1 MRLPAYRWWVVAAL
15 AVTST
20 AGYGVLTYAFAVLLV
35 PMQEALG
42 ADRTAVTGA
51 QTISLLAAALAAVPA
66 GRWLDRWGG
75 RALMVGCS
83 VLATLLVLAWSR
95 VDSVPALY
103 AVSFGLGVASAGV
116 LYEAA
121 FAVAVT
127 WFRDARRGTALLA
140 ITMVGGFASTIFMP
154 LTSVLVEAYGWRQAL
169 VVLAAVYGVLTIPLH
184 LLARRPRD
192 AVPERRQARQS
203 TASAFRDPGYW
214 LIGGVFVAQGIGI
227 FVVGVHLVAYLREL
241 GHAPTVAASVA
252 GLLGVMSVT
261 GRVATTIAGRRFAF
275 TAVVATVFAL
285 QAAGLAL
292 LPAVGHALAPAV
304 GCVLAVGLGFGVST
318 IARPTLLADR
328 YGVAGY
334 ATLAGLLAAI
344 LMVTKA
350 LAPLGAAWLRTAAD
364 SYTPVM
370 VISAAGGVLGAAGL
384 LALGRAGRRAPGAE
398 HQRHPGGAAA
408 ERGGQEDHRVGGDP
422 VRPDADRHRQTRI
435 MEP

>member
-1 MRLPAYRWWVVAAL
+1 MRLPAYRWRVVAAL

-20 AGYGVLTYAFAVLLV
+20 VGYGVLTYAFAVLLV

-51 QTISLLAAALAAVPA
+51 QAVALLAAALAAVPV

-75 RALMVGCS
+75 RALMVGSS

-103 AVSFGLGVASAGV
+103 AVSFGLGIASAGV

-121 FAVAVT
+121 FAVVVT

-140 ITMVGGFASTIFMP
+140 VTTVGGFASTIFLP
-154 LTSVLVEAYGWRQAL
+154 LTAVLVEAYGWRGAL
-169 VVLAAVYGVLTIPLH
+169 VVLAVIYGGLTVPLH
-184 LLARRPRD
+184 LLARRPREF
-192 AVPERRQARQS
+192 VPERRQARQH
-203 TASAFRDPGYW
+203 AARVIRDPAYW
-214 LIGGVFVAQGIGI
+214 LIGGVFVAQGIGV

-241 GHAPTVAASVA
+241 GHAPTLAASVA

-261 GRVATTIAGRRFAF
+261 GRVATTIAGRRYAF

-292 LPAVGHALAPAV
+292 LPVVGPSLAPAV
-304 GCVLAVGLGFGVST
+304 GCVLAIGLGFGVST

-344 LMVTKA
+344 LMVAKA
-350 LAPLGAAWLRTAAD
+350 LAPLGAAWLRTAAG

-370 VISAAGGVLGAAGL
+370 VISAAGAVLGAGGL
-384 LALGRAGRRAPGAE
+384 LVLGPTRRAVE
-398 HQRHPGGAAA
+398 
-408 ERGGQEDHRVGGDP
+408 GGQSP
-422 VRPDADRHRQTRI
+422 VSAASAARPASRRATGTRYG
-435 MEP
+435 EQET

>member
-1 MRLPAYRWWVVAAL
+1 MRPPTYRWWMVGAL

-42 ADRTAVTGA
+42 ADRTVVTGA
-51 QTISLLAAALAAVPA
+51 QTVSLLAAALAAVPA

-83 VLATLLVLAWSR
+83 LLATLLVLAWSQ
-95 VDSVPALY
+95 VTSVAALY

-121 FAVAVT
+121 FAVVVT
-127 WFRDARRGTALLA
+127 WFEDPRRGTAMLA
-140 ITMVGGFASTIFMP
+140 VTIVGGFASTIFMP
-154 LTSVLVEAYGWRQAL
+154 LTAVLVEGYGWRQAL
-169 VVLAAVYGVLTIPLH
+169 VVLGLVYGGLTVPLH
-184 LLARRPRD
+184 LLVRRPGTVVRRRRGEARRGIAG
-192 AVPERRQARQS
+192 AV
-203 TASAFRDPGYW
+203 RDPGYW
-214 LIGGVFVAQGIGI
+214 LIAGVFVAQGVGI

-241 GHAPTVAASVA
+241 GHAPTVAANVA

-261 GRVATTIAGRRFAF
+261 GRVVTTLAARRYGLVVV
-275 TAVVATVFAL
+275 AVVFVV
-285 QAAGLAL
+285 QAVGLVL
-292 LPAVGHALAPAV
+292 LPVVGQVLVAAV

-334 ATLAGLLAAI
+334 ATLAGLLAAV
-344 LMVTKA
+344 LTVTKA
-350 LAPLGAAWLRTAAD
+350 LAPLGAAWLRTAAG

-370 VISAAGGVLGAAGL
+370 VISAAGGILGAAGL
-384 LALGRAGRRAPGAE
+384 LALRPARSTMGASTDSKVDAVS
-398 HQRHPGGAAA
+398 P
-408 ERGGQEDHRVGGDP
+408 P
-422 VRPDADRHRQTRI
+422 RPTST
-435 MEP
+435 P

>member
-1 MRLPAYRWWVVAAL
+1 MRLPAYRWWMVAAL

-42 ADRTAVTGA
+42 ADRTVVTGA
-51 QTISLLAAALAAVPA
+51 QTVALLAAALAAVPA

-83 VLATLLVLAWSR
+83 VLATLLVLAWSQ
-95 VDSVPALY
+95 VESVPALY

-121 FAVAVT
+121 FAVVVT
-127 WFRDARRGTALLA
+127 WFHDARRGTALLA
-140 ITMVGGFASTIFMP
+140 ITIVGGFASTIFMP
-154 LTSVLVEAYGWRQAL
+154 LTAVLVEAYGWRQAL
-169 VVLAAVYGVLTIPLH
+169 VVLAGIYGGLTVPLH

-192 AVPERRQARQS
+192 FVPQRRQARQR
-203 TASAFRDPGYW
+203 TAAAFRDPAYW
-214 LIGGVFVAQGIGI
+214 LIGGIFVAQGIGV
-227 FVVGVHLVAYLREL
+227 FVIAVHLVAYLREL
-241 GHAPTVAASVA
+241 GHTPTIAASIA

-261 GRVATTIAGRRFAF
+261 GRAATTVAGRRYAFA
-275 TAVVATVFAL
+275 AVVATVFAV

-292 LPAVGHALAPAV
+292 PPVVGHGLAPAV
-304 GCVLAVGLGFGVST
+304 GCVLAVGFGFGVST

-334 ATLAGLLAAI
+334 APLAGLLAAI
-344 LMVTKA
+344 LMVAKA

-370 VISAAGGVLGAAGL
+370 AISAAGS
-384 LALGRAGRRAPGAE
+384 
-398 HQRHPGGAAA
+398 
-408 ERGGQEDHRVGGDP
+408 
-422 VRPDADRHRQTRI
+422 
-435 MEP
+435 

>member
-1 MRLPAYRWWVVAAL
+1 VRLPAYRWWMVAAL

-51 QTISLLAAALAAVPA
+51 QTVALLAAALAAVPA

-75 RALMVGCS
+75 RGLMAGCS
-83 VLATLLVLAWSR
+83 ALATLLVLAWSR

-121 FAVAVT
+121 FAVVVT
-127 WFRDARRGTALLA
+127 WFRDPRRGTAMLA
-140 ITMVGGFASTIFMP
+140 ITIAGGFASTIFMP
-154 LTSVLVEAYGWRQAL
+154 LTAVLVEGYGWRQAL
-169 VVLAAVYGVLTIPLH
+169 VLLAAIYGVLTVPLH
-184 LLARRPRD
+184 LLVRRPRD
-192 AVPERRQARQS
+192 FVPQRHRARQS
-203 TASAFRDPGYW
+203 TANAVRDPGYW
-214 LIGGVFVAQGIGI
+214 LIGGVFVAQGIGV
-227 FVVGVHLVAYLREL
+227 FVVGVHLVAYLQEL

-261 GRVATTIAGRRFAF
+261 GRVVTTLAGRRYGL
-275 TAVVATVFAL
+275 TVVAAVFAL

-292 LPAVGHALAPAV
+292 LPVVGQALAAAV
-304 GCVLAVGLGFGVST
+304 ACVLAVGLGFGVST
-318 IARPTLLADR
+318 IARPTLLAER

-344 LMVTKA
+344 LTATKA
-350 LAPLGAAWLRTAAD
+350 LAPLGAAWLRTVAG

-370 VISAAGGVLGAAGL
+370 AISAAGGVLGAVGL
-384 LALGRAGRRAPGAE
+384 LALGSTPRRTEPERAGVVVSE
-398 HQRHPGGAAA
+398 
-408 ERGGQEDHRVGGDP
+408 
-422 VRPDADRHRQTRI
+422 
-435 MEP
+435 

>member
-1 MRLPAYRWWVVAAL
+1 MRLPAHRWWVVAAL

-20 AGYGVLTYAFAVLLV
+20 AGYGVLTYAFSVLLV

-95 VDSVPALY
+95 VDSIPALY

-140 ITMVGGFASTIFMP
+140 ITTVGGFASTIFMP
-154 LTSVLVEAYGWRQAL
+154 LTAVLVEAYGWRRAL

-184 LLARRPRD
+184 LLVRRPRD
-192 AVPERRQARQS
+192 VVAERRARRS
-203 TASAFRDPGYW
+203 TASAFRDPAYW

-241 GHAPTVAASVA
+241 GHAPTVAANVA
-252 GLLGVMSVT
+252 GLLGVMAVT

-370 VISAAGGVLGAAGL
+370 VISAAGGVFGAAGL
-384 LALGRAGRRAPGAE
+384 LALGRAGPSSTGVKSCRKPRTVQPGRASDIRR
-398 HQRHPGGAAA
+398 RS
-408 ERGGQEDHRVGGDP
+408 RS
-422 VRPDADRHRQTRI
+422 
-435 MEP
+435 